1 VPVAKA
7 GDREFFDAFNRHA
20 AVCVNAGEEL
30 VKLFDDLS
38 TAKASADKI
47 KELEGDG
54 DTITHETIKRLHEM
68 WITPLDRADI
78 HELITGLD
86 DVLDLTEAVS
96 ERVLL
101 FGLRKQRA
109 TASGLASK
117 LLEATQAVAK
127 AVAMLPDVS
136 RRSKELLALC
146 VELNRL
152 ENEAD
157 ALYRQGLSELFNRRP
172 DGTSEPPREP
182 ATPDDVLEVMKW
194 REIYDYLENA
204 TDACE
209 DLANVL
215 EGIVLEYA

>member
-1 VPVAKA
+1 
-7 GDREFFDAFNRHA
+7 
-20 AVCVNAGEEL
+20 
-30 VKLFDDLS
+30 
-38 TAKASADKI
+38 
-47 KELEGDG
+47 
-54 DTITHETIKRLHEM
+54 M

-86 DVLDLTEAVS
+86 DVLDFSEAVS

-101 FGLRKQRA
+101 FGVRKPRA
-109 TASGLASK
+109 TASGLAEK
-117 LLEATQAVAK
+117 LLEATLTVQRAVS
-127 AVAMLPDVS
+127 MLPQVS
-136 RRSKELLALC
+136 KHAEELLALC

-152 ENEAD
+152 ENDAD
-157 ALYRQGLSELFNRRP
+157 ALYRKGLGELFNRRE
-172 DGTSEPPREP
+172 DGSSEPYRQP
-182 ATPDDVLEVMKW
+182 ATPDDVLEIMKW